1 MFLKILIIFTLIC
14 SGEFMYIVKI
24 KMPFQWES
32 SSHEWQ
38 TLEFGDTYTKFS
50 TKEILTM
57 VLDLLD
63 GQEVEEI
70 KIERK

>member
-1 MFLKILIIFTLIC
+1 MIYF
-14 SGEFMYIVKI
+14 GEFMYVVKI

-38 TLEFGDTYTKFS
+38 TLEFGDNYAKFS

-57 VLDLLD
+57 VLNLLN

-70 KIERK
+70 IIERN